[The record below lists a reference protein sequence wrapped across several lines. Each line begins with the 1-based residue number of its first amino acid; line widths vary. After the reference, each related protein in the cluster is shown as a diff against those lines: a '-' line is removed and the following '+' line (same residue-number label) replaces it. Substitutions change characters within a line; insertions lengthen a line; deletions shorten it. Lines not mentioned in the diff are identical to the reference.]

1 MAASSD
7 EFAGH
12 GEPFTPS
19 AFLDLP
25 PTPARSHGE
34 AGADDDEP
42 ALPDDLVLPVI
53 SRMLMED
60 TDEEAELLLNQYPDH
75 PSLLQAQR
83 PFAQIL
89 SDAAAATD
97 GGSGALSRPAAFA
110 GAAWP
115 YDPEELSRLL
125 LSRTCPPGRE
135 HSHGPDLFSGGQ
147 QRVDMDMLNAAFR
160 KGMEEA
166 SKFLPTNNPANL
178 LLSMDDWRK
187 SPRASITAGT
197 QVKEG
202 ISVSAHGIS
211 ASLFQERAGSSR
223 GQKNWR
229 SWEWDDSVLE
239 AEAGRRSKITAP
251 EPEETGEAVDKLVI
265 DGYDA
270 CMDEMKDLR
279 IARIAE
285 AEKKPTKKK
294 GSSNEAVDLRTLLI
308 HCTEAMSSSSGGGGS
323 HESTTTNLLSQIRRR
338 SSPAGDA
345 TQRLVHCFAEALEAR
360 LAGSGG
366 HVYRSLVARP
376 PASVVEYFE
385 AYHLYLTACCFETM
399 AYKFSG
405 MTICNAVAGRKKKR
419 VHIVDYGVGYGFQ
432 WPSVLA
438 YMATWE
444 GGPPEVRITGVDLPR
459 PGFRPAARVEETG
472 RRLGRFARELGVPF
486 HFRAIVA
493 EWDTVRISDLRMDP
507 DELLVVNSI
516 TGLGNT
522 MDEGADVDSPSPRDV
537 ILGNIREMRPDV
549 FILCVVNGSH
559 GGPFFPS
566 RFREALSYYSA
577 VFDMLDNGAAAAAAV
592 DSRRRLT
599 VERDLVGRRALNV
612 IACEG
617 SDRVERPETYRQ
629 WQARSRRAGLRQLPL
644 CPYIVQSLRD
654 KVKKYYHR
662 EFVIDSDRE
671 WVLQGWKGRIL
682 YAMSTWTAD
691 DGIVS

>member
-7 EFAGH
+7 DFAVD

-34 AGADDDEP
+34 AGADDGEP
-42 ALPDDLVLPVI
+42 ALPADLVLPVI

-89 SDAAAATD
+89 SDTAAATD
-97 GGSGALSRPAAFA
+97 GGSGAFSRPATFA

-115 YDPEELSRLL
+115 YDPEELSGRLL
-125 LSRTCPPGRE
+125 QSRTHPPGLE
-135 HSHGPDLFSGGQ
+135 HSHSHGPDLFSCGQ

-166 SKFLPTNNPANL
+166 SKFLPTNNDANL
-178 LLSMDDWRK
+178 LLFHGEAAVSMDDWSTK
-187 SPRASITAGT
+187 SPRAIISAGNN
-197 QVKEG
+197 QVKKG
-202 ISVSAHGIS
+202 VSADG
-211 ASLFQERAGSSR
+211 
-223 GQKNWR
+223 
-229 SWEWDDSVLE
+229 
-239 AEAGRRSKITAP
+239 AEAGRKSKITAP

-308 HCTEAMSSSSGGGGS
+308 HCAEAMSSSSGGGGS

-405 MTICNAVAGRKKKR
+405 MTICNAVAGTKKKK

-493 EWDTVRISDLRMDP
+493 EWDTIRISDLRMDP

-662 EFVIDSDRE
+662 EFVIDVDRE

-691 DGIVS
+691 DGAVW

>member
-7 EFAGH
+7 DLGD

-34 AGADDDEP
+34 AGGDEGEP
-42 ALPDDLVLPVI
+42 ALPTDLVLPVI

-60 TDEEAELLLNQYPDH
+60 TDDDELLLNQYPDH

-97 GGSGALSRPAAFA
+97 GESAAFA
-110 GAAWP
+110 GATWP
-115 YDPEELSRLL
+115 YDPEVLSGRLL
-125 LSRTCPPGRE
+125 LSRTCPPDGE
-135 HSHGPDLFSGGQ
+135 HGGHRGALAASDLFSGGQQ
-147 QRVDMDMLNAAFR
+147 QRVDMDMLNAAFL

-166 SKFLPTNNPANL
+166 SKFLPTN

-187 SPRASITAGT
+187 SSITAGN
-197 QVKEG
+197 QVKKG
-202 ISVSAHGIS
+202 ISVSAGN
-211 ASLFQERAGSSR
+211 SR

-229 SWEWDDSVLE
+229 SWEWGDSVLE
-239 AEAGRRSKITAP
+239 AEAGRRSKITSP

-308 HCTEAMSSSSGGGGS
+308 HCAEAMSSSCGGGGN
-323 HESTTTNLLSQIRRR
+323 HESTNLLSQIRRR

-376 PASVVEYFE
+376 PTSVVEYFE

-405 MTICNAVAGRKKKR
+405 MTICNAVAGKKK

-444 GGPPEVRITGVDLPR
+444 GGPPAVRITGVDLPR

-472 RRLGRFARELGVPF
+472 RRLGRFARELGIPF
-486 HFRAIVA
+486 QFRAVVA
-493 EWDTVRISDLRMDP
+493 EWDTVSLSDLRVDP
-507 DELLVVNSI
+507 DEVLVVNSI
-516 TGLGNT
+516 TSLGNT
-522 MDEGADVDSPSPRDV
+522 MDEGVDVDSPSPRDV
-537 ILGNIREMRPDV
+537 ILGNIQKMRPDV

-577 VFDMLDNGAAAAAAV
+577 VFDMLDNGAAAV
-592 DSRRRLT
+592 DSRRRLA

-617 SDRVERPETYRQ
+617 SDRVERPETYRR

-644 CPYIVQSLRD
+644 CPYIVQGLRD
-654 KVKKYYHR
+654 KVKKYYHK
-662 EFVIDSDRE
+662 EFVIDVDRE

-682 YAMSTWTAD
+682 YAMSIWTAD
-691 DGIVS
+691 DGTIL